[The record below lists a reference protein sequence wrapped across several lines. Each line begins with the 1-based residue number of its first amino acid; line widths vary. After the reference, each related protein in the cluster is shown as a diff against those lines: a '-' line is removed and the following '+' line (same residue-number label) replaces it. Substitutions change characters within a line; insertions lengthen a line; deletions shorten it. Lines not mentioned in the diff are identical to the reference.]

1 MPRYRKDSDGN
12 GPTYKK
18 GDRVWVAP
26 LSMEATVIEQTLHHD
41 YPETF
46 YGNVKLKYDD
56 GSEGTSNSWQ
66 LSRVVR

>member
-18 GDRVWVAP
+18 GDRVWVAAVQ
-26 LSMEATVIEQTLHHD
+26 MEATVIEQVLHWD
-41 YPETF
+41 YPDSF

-56 GSEGTSNSWQ
+56 GVEGTSNCWQ